1 MLIHRQDFSATGRKT
16 MLVCLYHQFSSSW
29 NKPGTQP
36 QTGVESPLCVGAHG
50 PSEALEEKQ

>member
-1 MLIHRQDFSATGRKT
+1 

-36 QTGVESPLCVGAHG
+36 QNGVEPPLGVGARG